1 MGHLIEITVF
11 LVSISAVL
19 LVSGLIV
26 AKTYFPPKSK
36 PPHTNQKIAFW
47 FQDDQLQHSTEA
59 GHQMLVDLVATNNLL
74 DILTYFEH
82 RFPGAKSLINN
93 ENSISELRSTWA
105 HDQAILRVERQNK
118 EIQIELLDSATASNI
133 YKLRRSKHELEMM
146 QNVVESTPFP
156 VWQIAESGNIMM
168 SNLAFRELG
177 SELGCQLIQFAQST
191 NHPVERVKFE
201 VDKNKP
207 PHWFDINKFSLP
219 ESSVQY
225 ALDVTEIVRAQ
236 QAQKNFVQTLTKT
249 FATLSIGL
257 AIFDRNRQ
265 LMLFNPALIDLTTL
279 PADFLSARPNLLTVF
294 DKLRDKQIM
303 PEPKNYATWREKLAI
318 VVAAATEGT
327 YTEIWNLPTGATFR
341 ISGRPHPDGALAF
354 LFEDITAEVSM
365 SRRFTAELELH
376 RELLNN
382 LDGAIAI
389 FSISGEL
396 YHQNEAHALLWGNL
410 STDPEHRST
419 IQDASKLWHSR
430 SKPTG
435 IWGEIRDFVS
445 QIDEREGWR
454 EEIVYDTDQRINVQ
468 VIPLMGQH
476 TAVCFTY

>member
-1 MGHLIEITVF
+1 MV
-11 LVSISAVL
+11 
-19 LVSGLIV
+19 
-26 AKTYFPPKSK
+26 
-36 PPHTNQKIAFW
+36 
-47 FQDDQLQHSTEA
+47 
-59 GHQMLVDLVATNNLL
+59 
-74 DILTYFEH
+74 
-82 RFPGAKSLINN
+82 
-93 ENSISELRSTWA
+93 
-105 HDQAILRVERQNK
+105 
-118 EIQIELLDSATASNI
+118 
-133 YKLRRSKHELEMM
+133 
-146 QNVVESTPFP
+146 QNVV
-156 VWQIAESGNIMM
+156 M
-168 SNLAFRELG
+168 SNAAFRELG
-177 SELGCQLIQFAQST
+177 SDLGKQLIHFATS
-191 NHPVERVKFE
+191 NNIHVERVKFE
-201 VDKNKP
+201 VEKNKP

-219 ESSVQY
+219 KSSVQY

-294 DKLRDKQIM
+294 DKLRDNQIM

-318 VVAAATEGT
+318 LVAAATEGT

-365 SRRFTAELELH
+365 SRRFTVESELH

-396 YHQNEAHALLWGNL
+396 YHQNEAHANLWGGL
-410 STDPEHRST
+410 STDPETRST
-419 IQDASKLWHSR
+419 IKDASKLWQSR

-435 IWGEIRDFVS
+435 LWGEIRDFVN

-454 EEIVYDTDQRINVQ
+454 EDIIYETSSALAYKLSLLWGSIPQFVLLTKVLVRQISNCHLLFMANSRTVQFDSPEQTAIYAAKLANNLAPEDIILLNGDVGAGKSYFCRALIQAVLQYEEDIPSPTFTLVQQYDTEIGELWHADLYRLND
-468 VIPLMGQH
+468 PPKS
-476 TAVCFTY
+476 

>member
-1 MGHLIEITVF
+1 MGHLVEITVI
-11 LVSISAVL
+11 LASISAVL
-19 LVSGLIV
+19 LVSGLIFL
-26 AKTYFPPKSK
+26 KTNSPVSSR
-36 PPHTNQKIAFW
+36 HTEASDKVVFW
-47 FQDDQLQHSTEA
+47 FQSDELKHSTEA
-59 GHQMLVDLVATNNLL
+59 AHQMLQDLKLANGLPEVAKF
-74 DILTYFEH
+74 FEH
-82 RFPGAKSLINN
+82 RFPGAASLGSAKDGVSEFSSIWTHDLATLRLAKHRNN
-93 ENSISELRSTWA
+93 VQFEL
-105 HDQAILRVERQNK
+105 
-118 EIQIELLDSATASNI
+118 IEPTTASDI
-133 YKLRRSKHELEMM
+133 YKLRRAKHELEMI
-146 QNVVESTPFP
+146 QNVVENTPFP
-156 VWQIAESGNIMM
+156 VWQIADSGSVTM
-168 SNLAFRELG
+168 SNAAFRELG
-177 SELGCQLIQFAQST
+177 SELGQQLIGFATSNT
-191 NHPVERVKFE
+191 SHVERVKFE
-201 VDKNKP
+201 LDQSKP

-219 ESSVQY
+219 KSSVQY

-294 DKLRDKQIM
+294 DRLRDNQIM

-382 LDGAIAI
+382 LDGAISV
-389 FSISGEL
+389 FSITGEL
-396 YHQNEAHALLWGNL
+396 YHQNEAHAFLWGAL
-410 STDPEHRST
+410 STDPENRST
-419 IQDASKLWHSR
+419 IQDASKLWQSR
-430 SKPTG
+430 SRPTG
-435 IWGEIRDFVS
+435 LWGEIRDFVS

-454 EEIVYDTDQRINVQ
+454 EDIIYNNEQRMCVQ